1 MNNPARFALV
11 GSIQTTLFTLK
22 ITITNYCHI
31 LLALATDYTGTGSDR
46 SRDVPNARTVR
57 YYTTLGL
64 LDRPASFQGRTA
76 YYGRK
81 HLLQLVAIK
90 RLQAK
95 GLTLAQ
101 IQTQLLGM
109 KPSQLE
115 QLANVPVSVSA
126 SADDSPHKKE
136 SPARSREFWKQ
147 QPVQEPVE
155 PEARPVVSLLG
166 IPLGSDVTLLLPALR
181 QLDEHDLE
189 GLQVVAQP
197 LLRWL
202 QRRRILPDSTD

>member
-1 MNNPARFALV
+1 MTFSDLCSAV
-11 GSIQTTLFTLK
+11 V
-22 ITITNYCHI
+22 
-31 LLALATDYTGTGSDR
+31 LALATDYTGTGSDR
-46 SRDVPNARTVR
+46 SRDVPDARTVR

-64 LDRPASFQGRTA
+64 LDRPASFKGRTA

-101 IQTQLLGM
+101 IQAQLVGM

-115 QLANVPVSVSA
+115 QLAQVPENVATPIEATSSKSA
-126 SADDSPHKKE
+126 GPG
-136 SPARSREFWKQ
+136 RSREFWKQ
-147 QPVQEPVE
+147 QPVQASTEPEPVT
-155 PEARPVVSLLG
+155 PSPVSLLG
-166 IPLGSDVTLLLPALR
+166 IPLTPEVTLLLPALR
-181 QLDEHDLE
+181 QLDSHDLE

>member
-1 MNNPARFALV
+1 MSKPDLMTFSDLCTAV
-11 GSIQTTLFTLK
+11 V
-22 ITITNYCHI
+22 
-31 LLALATDYTGTGSDR
+31 LALATDYTGTGSDR
-46 SRDVPNARTVR
+46 SRDVPDARTVR

-64 LDRPASFQGRTA
+64 LDRPASFKGRTA

-101 IQTQLLGM
+101 IQAQLVGM

-115 QLANVPVSVSA
+115 QLANIPDSVTTPTEAATSKSA
-126 SADDSPHKKE
+126 ST
-136 SPARSREFWKQ
+136 ARSREFWKQ
-147 QPVQEPVE
+147 QPVQVSSEPEPVI
-155 PEARPVVSLLG
+155 PSPVSLLG
-166 IPLGSDVTLLLPALR
+166 IPLTSEVTLLLPALR
-181 QLDEHDLE
+181 QLDAHDLE

-202 QRRRILPDSTD
+202 QRRRILPESND

>member
-1 MNNPARFALV
+1 MSKSDLMTFSDLCTAV
-11 GSIQTTLFTLK
+11 V
-22 ITITNYCHI
+22 
-31 LLALATDYTGTGSDR
+31 LALATDYSGTGSDR
-46 SRDVPNARTVR
+46 SRDVPDARTVR

-76 YYGRK
+76 YYSRK

-101 IQTQLLGM
+101 IQAQLLGM

-115 QLANVPVSVSA
+115 QLAQVPEKGTTPTEATPIKSVRTG
-126 SADDSPHKKE
+126 
-136 SPARSREFWKQ
+136 RSREFWKQ
-147 QPVQEPVE
+147 PPVQHTEESE
-155 PEARPVVSLLG
+155 PEVRPVVSLMG
-166 IPLGSDVTLLLPALR
+166 IPLTPEVTLLLPALR
-181 QLDEHDLE
+181 QLDAHDLE
-189 GLQVVAQP
+189 GLKVVAQP

-202 QRRRILPDSTD
+202 ERRRILPESSD